1 MAALNLLYSND
12 RPGQHAP
19 SYYAASA
26 QPLEEFAALEG
37 DTACN
42 VCIIGAGFTGLSAAL
57 HLAES
62 GLDVVVLD
70 AHRAG
75 WGASGRNGGQI
86 SSGQRLGQGELER
99 MAGKDVARQ
108 LWQISQDGKDLL
120 KSLVKRHKI
129 DCDLKAGNFHVLHRE
144 RFIDETKAYVDKLNT
159 DYDYRDVRFVDRDEC
174 REMVGSENYHG
185 GALDMDGGHLHPLS
199 YARGLAGAAAKAGAR
214 LYEMTEVRSY
224 SAGNPCEVLTA
235 KGKVSAGYVILA
247 CNGYLGELSSEVAKR
262 VMPINNYIIATEPLG
277 DDMAREL
284 IRDDVA
290 VADSR
295 FVVNYYR
302 LSADK
307 RILFGGRE
315 NYSYSFPRDIKGF
328 VAKAMLEIYPQL
340 KDARIDYGWG
350 GTLAIT
356 MNRMPHLGRLAP
368 NVLSAS
374 GYSGHGVAMA
384 TMAGKLL
391 ADVVNST
398 SAGFDVMEKIPTSRF
413 PGGTMLRWPALVLAM
428 TWYSL
433 RDKL

>member
-1 MAALNLLYSND
+1 MSSLNLLYSND
-12 RPGQHAP
+12 QPGKHAP

-26 QPLEEFAALEG
+26 QPLDEFAALNG
-37 DTACN
+37 DASCD

-57 HLAES
+57 HLAEA
-62 GLDVVVLD
+62 GHDVVLLD

-75 WGASGRNGGQI
+75 WGASGRNGGQVG
-86 SSGQRLGQGELER
+86 SGQRQEQGELEKV
-99 MAGKDVARQ
+99 AGKDDARRM
-108 LWQISQDGKDLL
+108 WQIAEDGKDLL
-120 KSLVKRHKI
+120 KSLIKRHKI
-129 DCDLKAGNFHVLHRE
+129 DCDFKPGVFHVLHRE
-144 RFIDETKAYVDKLNT
+144 RFADETRSYVDKLNT
-159 DYDYRDVRFVDRDEC
+159 EYGYEHVRYVERDEA
-174 REMVGSENYHG
+174 RQMVGSSDYHG
-185 GALDMDGGHLHPLS
+185 GSLDMGAGHLHPLS
-199 YARGLAGAAAKAGAR
+199 YARGLAGAAVKAGVR
-214 LYEMTEVRSY
+214 LHEMTQVESY
-224 SAGNPCEVLTA
+224 KTGTPCEVLTA
-235 KGKVSAGYVILA
+235 TGIVRTDYVILA
-247 CNGYLGELSSEVAKR
+247 CNGYLGELSPAVAGR

-277 DDMAREL
+277 DERAREL

-307 RILFGGRE
+307 RMLFGGRE
-315 NYSYSFPRDIKGF
+315 NYSYSFPSDIKGF
-328 VAKAMLEIYPQL
+328 VSKAMLEIYPQL
-340 KDARIDYGWG
+340 GDARIDYGWG

-356 MNRMPHLGRLAP
+356 MNRMPHLARIAP

-391 ADVVNST
+391 AEAVGSSST
-398 SAGFDVMEKIPTSRF
+398 GFDLMEKFPTPRF

-433 RDKL
+433 RDRL